1 MKHMGLIKLFQA
13 RIKNT
18 KKKTVVPFIRNL
30 SINSCNKHL
39 FSDISFPFN
48 KNLSR
53 KLKRDACKEFRSIIF
68 LMHNSL

>member
-1 MKHMGLIKLFQA
+1 MDNNEAYGINKTISS
-13 RIKNT
+13 KNQEYE
-18 KKKTVVPFIRNL
+18 KKTVVPFIRNL

-48 KNLSR
+48 KRLSR

-68 LMHNSL
+68 NA